1 MTDQGLIGKTVYWV
15 SVGHISR
22 GVVRDSREVIWPNDT
37 LTIEHVDGY
46 KQTIGASRV
55 HCDPLDAAREA
66 RECAEALLDAAK
78 RLEGEASDA
87 DNESY

>member
-1 MTDQGLIGKTVYWV
+1 MNQDLIGETVYWV
-15 SVGHISR
+15 GVGYIAR

-66 RECAEALLDAAK
+66 RECAEALLDAANQ
-78 RLEGEASDA
+78 LEKEAS
-87 DNESY
+87 E